1 MNKDLMIK
9 SKVSDTFNTR
19 WLKLAGDSI
28 QIYPMPEVKKKLNSI
43 TLISN
48 SD

>member
-1 MNKDLMIK
+1 MMIK
-9 SKVSDTFNTR
+9 SKVSDTYNTR
-19 WLKLAGDSI
+19 WSEQAGDSI